1 MHIRRHGNEII
12 SWFHCCVLSDTW
24 VTDTDV
30 FYHIIQIFLARLHS
44 WLLYITAANTYS
56 LLKLCHIS
64 LSNMFYQNPD
74 FFSIKLFSSCST
86 ACCLLNLG
94 LTINKIIPF
103 YREFSWSYT
112 EKLATG
118 KKPIGLRF
126 LAATLI

>member
-1 MHIRRHGNEII
+1 MTALI
-12 SWFHCCVLSDTW
+12 SLRKISFLCVVICTW
-24 VTDTDV
+24 ITNTGMC
-30 FYHIIQIFLARLHS
+30 FSYIQIFFSQLHA
-44 WLLYITAANTYS
+44 WLLYITAANIYS

-64 LSNMFYQNPD
+64 LSNILYQNPD

-94 LTINKIIPF
+94 LTINKIRPF